1 MVTHVNSRRT
11 SLLICVVLVCLVA
24 LSRVAH
30 GQITGVWLQSPQPG
44 QNPNHVQVN
53 AIAYGPSTV
62 TGWIIYLD
70 DRIVYQTNVVSSTI
84 SQQIH
89 LTNGQH
95 LLYARAWDGQGDYN
109 TSGTLLLQV
118 GPPPPSS
125 TVLPTPPDNAEVL
138 KEMQNNTADWTTCSV
153 CAHGTNN
160 SANYWM
166 APFQNRPSMS
176 GSSLE
181 MYVDGLPWTNVL
193 FIDTMLGTSSNSHF
207 LWDFWVY
214 HDSTTAGIWSSEFD
228 LWQVLGGREFM
239 IGSQCDFGDGY
250 WSTWDSAGNRWILN
264 GIACPRW
271 APNTWHHIQW
281 YIERVSPTQYRY
293 DTLVVDDHPY
303 GLNQTWTINYTS
315 WPDMVGIQYQ
325 LDQDSTG
332 TPIREWVD
340 NVNLTMW

>member
-1 MVTHVNSRRT
+1 MNSRRT
-11 SLLICVVLVCLVA
+11 SLFFYMLLVCLVA
-24 LSRVAH
+24 LSRVAF
-30 GQITGVWLQSPQPG
+30 GQITGVWLQSPHPG
-44 QNPNHVQVN
+44 KNPNQVQVN

-70 DRIVYQTNVVSSTI
+70 DRIAYQTDVVSSTI
-84 SQQIH
+84 SQQIN

-118 GPPPPSS
+118 GPPPRSS

-138 KEMQNNTADWTTCSV
+138 QQMQNNTADWTTCSV

-214 HDSTTAGIWSSEFD
+214 HDSTTSAVWSSEFD
-228 LWQVLGGREFM
+228 LWQVLGGKEFM

-281 YIERVSPTQYRY
+281 YVERISPTQYRY
-293 DTLVVDDHPY
+293 DTLVVDGHPY

>member
-1 MVTHVNSRRT
+1 M
-11 SLLICVVLVCLVA
+11 A
-24 LSRVAH
+24 LSPVAH
-30 GQITGVWLQSPQPG
+30 GQITGIWMKSPQPG
-44 QNPNHVQVN
+44 QNPNQVQVT

-70 DRIVYQTNVVSSTI
+70 DQIAYQTNDVTNNDVTGIVSQTI
-84 SQQIH
+84 N

-109 TSGTLLLQV
+109 TSETDLIQV

-125 TVLPTPPDNAEVL
+125 TVLPTPPANAQVL
-138 KEMQNNTADWTTCSV
+138 QQMQNDTANWTTCSV

-160 SANYWM
+160 TANYWM
-166 APFQNRPSMS
+166 APFQNQPAMS

-181 MYVDGLPWTNVL
+181 MYVGGLPWSNVL

-214 HDSTTAGIWSSEFD
+214 QDSSTTANIWSSEFD
-228 LWQVLGGREFM
+228 LWQVLSGGEFM

-250 WSTWDSAGNRWILN
+250 WATWDSAGNRWILN
-264 GIACPRW
+264 GIPCPRW
-271 APNTWHHIQW
+271 SANTWHHIQW
-281 YIERVSPTQYRY
+281 YVERVSPTQYRY
-293 DTLVVDDHPY
+293 DTLVVDGQPH
-303 GLNQTWTINYTS
+303 GLNQTWTINSTS

-325 LDQDSTG
+325 LDQDSSG
-332 TPIREWVD
+332 TPVTEWVD

>member
-1 MVTHVNSRRT
+1 MYIV
-11 SLLICVVLVCLVA
+11 LGCVMA
-24 LSRVAH
+24 LSGVAH
-30 GQITGVWLQSPQPG
+30 GQITGVWMKSPHPG
-44 QNPNHVQVN
+44 QNPNDVQVT

-70 DRIVYQTNVVSSTI
+70 DYIAYQTNDITSQI
-84 SQQIH
+84 SQPIH
-89 LTNGQH
+89 MSTGQH
-95 LLYARAWDGQGDYN
+95 LLYVRAWDGQGDYR
-109 TSGTLLLQV
+109 TSETALIQV

-125 TVLPTPPDNAEVL
+125 TVLPTPPANAQVL
-138 KEMQNNTADWTTCSV
+138 QQMQNNTADWTTCSD

-160 SANYWM
+160 TANYWM
-166 APFQNRPSMS
+166 APFQYQPAMS

-193 FIDTMLGTSSNSHF
+193 FIDTMLGTSANSHF

-214 HDSTTAGIWSSEFD
+214 QDPATATNIWSSEFD
-228 LWQVLGGREFM
+228 LFQALGGREFM

-250 WSTWDSAGNRWILN
+250 WATWDSAGNRWILN

-271 APNTWHHIQW
+271 AANTWHHIQW
-281 YIERVSPTQYRY
+281 YVERVSPTQYRY
-293 DTLVVDDHPY
+293 DTLVVDGHPY
-303 GLNQTWTINYTS
+303 GLNQWWTINYTS
-315 WPDMVGIQYQ
+315 WPDLVGIQYQ

-332 TPIREWVD
+332 TPVHEWVD